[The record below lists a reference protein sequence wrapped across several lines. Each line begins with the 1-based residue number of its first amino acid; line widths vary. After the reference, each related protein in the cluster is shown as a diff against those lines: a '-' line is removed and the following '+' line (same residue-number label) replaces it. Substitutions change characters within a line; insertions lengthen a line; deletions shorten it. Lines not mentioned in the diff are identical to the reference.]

1 VTAAYWIPA
10 DVSKEIRALLPLWLG
25 CVVIVWAGGIHDG
38 DLLFLRAGIVMYIL
52 GSAALGALSV
62 GHEYTNRTLSLLLS
76 VPTSRRRL
84 FAIKTS
90 VLLVMLVSLAAVAL
104 ARLPVTPAGREMQDT
119 AVVGTMSFLGG
130 AFLAPWL
137 TMLCRNPIAGA
148 LLALSIPAGLL
159 VGSEVLTIVA
169 LTQVGT
175 PAERFRMEIFWGAML
190 VLSVVGAFSSWRGFL
205 KLQVIDGPHAEVA
218 LPAWLSRSK
227 ARDMASGRS
236 SPVWALLW
244 KEFHLQQL
252 TFVVSILYVCGWTAI
267 LLTWHST
274 VTTIGQPFLRHS
286 MVITID
292 QPFLILTVVHGAMVA
307 LLAGSLASAE
317 ERQLGTLDWQLLLPM
332 SAARQ
337 WAIKCGV
344 VFGVVVVLG
353 LALPAL
359 LGVLKPSV
367 EPMGIN
373 WAFAA
378 TLLVASAVSLYVSSL
393 CSSGLKA
400 LVIAVPAAFATLP
413 VLALC
418 ESAAFAVMGLA
429 HRATDRP
436 NLWTGYDG
444 RALALEAAVLIAM
457 LLRFAI
463 MNHRSI
469 DRDIRRVWYQVGLV
483 VGFMMLSAVSFTAAQ
498 MLVPRP

>member
-1 VTAAYWIPA
+1 VTAAHLIPA

-62 GHEYTNRTLSLLLS
+62 GHEYTNRTLPLLLS

-90 VLLVMLVSLAAVAL
+90 VLLAMLVSLAAVAL

-148 LLALSIPAGLL
+148 LFALSIPAGLL
-159 VGSEVLTIVA
+159 VGSEILTIAA
-169 LTQVGT
+169 LAQVGT
-175 PAERFRMEIFWGAML
+175 PTAERFRMEIFWGAML
-190 VLSVVGAFSSWRGFL
+190 VLSVVGGFSSWRAFL
-205 KLQVIDGPHAEVA
+205 ELQVIEGPHAELA
-218 LPAWLSRSK
+218 LPEWLSRSG
-227 ARDMASGRS
+227 ARHVSRRA
-236 SPVWALLW
+236 SPVRALLS
-244 KEFHLQQL
+244 KELHLQQL
-252 TFVVSILYVCGWTAI
+252 TFMVSVLYVCGWTAI

-274 VTTIGQPFLRHS
+274 VTIIGQPFLRHS
-286 MVITID
+286 TVITID

-317 ERQLGTLDWQLLLPM
+317 ERQLGTLDWQLLLPI

-337 WAIKCGV
+337 WLVKCGV
-344 VFGVVVVLG
+344 VFGMAIVLG

-359 LGVLKPSV
+359 LGVIKPSI
-367 EPMGIN
+367 EPMRMN
-373 WAFAA
+373 WAFAS
-378 TLLVASAVSLYVSSL
+378 TLVVAAAVSLYVSSL
-393 CSSGLKA
+393 CGSGLKA
-400 LVIAVPAAFATLP
+400 LLIAAPAAFATLP
-413 VLALC
+413 VLELSQGVV
-418 ESAAFAVMGLA
+418 SAVLQPQGIARADIQLMGDGRTMAVQAAVMI
-429 HRATDRP
+429 
-436 NLWTGYDG
+436 
-444 RALALEAAVLIAM
+444 AL
-457 LLRFAI
+457 LLRFALV
-463 MNHRSI
+463 NHRSN
-469 DRDIRRVWYQVGLV
+469 DRGTLRLVRQLIWTVGAMV
-483 VGFMMLSAVSFTAAQ
+483 LSAVAVTAAQ
-498 MLVPRP
+498 MLASRP